1 MAYAETSK
9 GLHCDNQVK
18 GNKMTLSQKYTP
30 EAIAERR
37 HELERMEQLWAENRN
52 LRTVIKQ
59 LTEALEEIVQMER
72 LPIVTSRY
80 SHKLRYDKMS
90 SIAQAALAE
99 AKEME

>member
-1 MAYAETSK
+1 MSKDNLCPRPCISFEIET
-9 GLHCDNQVK
+9 
-18 GNKMTLSQKYTP
+18 
-30 EAIAERR
+30 
-37 HELERMEQLWAENRN
+37 

-90 SIAQAALAE
+90 SIAQAALAA
-99 AKEME
+99 AKEIK